1 MRQSFKIWQV
11 CSALWSPQAFLV
23 MSQLIKGRQL
33 TRNPFRDNSGNILLL
48 LSSQHEDFTSL
59 FSRVLHD
66 SFIFFFS
73 RSTQTSGFF
82 HLLIKLLCD
91 DNFFHNLH
99 YRWNNILP
107 VHQRGYSALH
117 PKQLHFKISV
127 FWTEILGKH
136 PLQYFRGSE
145 DLKIPWVLALRMFK
159 DTGIHTRKQQL
170 RGRKGM

>member
-11 CSALWSPQAFLV
+11 CCALWSPQAFLV

-66 SFIFFFS
+66 SFIYFFFS

-82 HLLIKLLCD
+82 HLLIKQLCG

-99 YRWNNILP
+99 YIIDGTIFSQYIRGDIQLFIPNSFTLKSVFSGLKFWVNILCSTLEAQKTSRYP
-107 VHQRGYSALH
+107 E
-117 PKQLHFKISV
+117 F
-127 FWTEILGKH
+127 
-136 PLQYFRGSE
+136 
-145 DLKIPWVLALRMFK
+145 
-159 DTGIHTRKQQL
+159 
-170 RGRKGM
+170 

>member
-1 MRQSFKIWQV
+1 
-11 CSALWSPQAFLV
+11 

-73 RSTQTSGFF
+73 RSTQTFGFF
-82 HLLIKLLCD
+82 HLLIKQLCD

-99 YRWNNILP
+99 YIIDGTIFS
-107 VHQRGYSALH
+107 QYIRGDI
-117 PKQLHFKISV
+117 QLFIPNSFTLKISV

-136 PLQYFRGSE
+136 PLQHFRGSE
-145 DLKIPWVLALRMFK
+145 DLKIPRSSSLK
-159 DTGIHTRKQQL
+159 DVQGYRNPHEETTVKREKGNVGNKGIE
-170 RGRKGM
+170 